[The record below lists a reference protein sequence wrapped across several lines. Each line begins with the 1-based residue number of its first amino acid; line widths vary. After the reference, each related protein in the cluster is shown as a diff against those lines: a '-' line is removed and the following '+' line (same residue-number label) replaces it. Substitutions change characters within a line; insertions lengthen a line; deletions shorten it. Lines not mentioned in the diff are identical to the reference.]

1 MRHPL
6 RATLSQGTTISR
18 RLLLLV
24 LGALLTTC
32 QNAERSLAPKTDG
45 LQFGLS
51 ATEGLTGRIAFH
63 SNRDGDFDIYVM
75 NADGSGV
82 TQVTHNTINE
92 FDPIWS
98 PNGQQI
104 AFGRISGC
112 CAAAVVVIN
121 ADGSG
126 ERVLAD
132 NGFPGAW
139 SPDGRQIAFS
149 RNGDVYVMNVDGSGV
164 TQLTHD
170 GTASPTAWSPNGK
183 QIAFTSFRSGNSDI
197 YVMNTDGSG
206 VIQLT
211 DDPATDFGDR
221 AGWSPDGRRFV
232 FSSTRDGGDIDI
244 FVMNADGTGV
254 TQLTHNDFIA
264 DDDPVWSPD
273 GKHIAFHS
281 TRDGGDEDIF
291 VMNADGTGVTQLTFN
306 DGIFDAVPV
315 WTGGTITSPATQ
327 FHFVSNGDFGNLSWF
342 EVDPAGGF
350 TFGSLSVSRGGP
362 TTDPQTF
369 LSYSVF
375 QCDPSSGCNT
385 IRDGFGLI
393 PNRDLS
399 GGGNS
404 LSLRTNTTGNPNFN
418 TFAGPTGPVSVDW
431 RANGL
436 FTQSSSGTSVLS
448 FPGFTHRSQGN
459 FTSASANATGSIVGV
474 PISLTGSGDIGTN
487 HQTTIDITHTSTAG
501 TATTL
506 VDAGGTGQTPL
517 TFNVDGVR
525 LSTAGTSTSPTTQF
539 HFVANGD
546 VGNVNWAEFDPAGGF
561 TFGSLSV
568 NRGGPTTDPQTFLSY
583 SVFQC
588 DPSSGCNT
596 IRDGFGLIPNRD
608 LSGGGNSLSLRTNTT
623 GNPNFNTFVGPTGLV
638 SVNWRANGLFTQSS
652 SGTNEFSFPGF
663 THRSQGSSTSASANA
678 TGSIVGVPISP
689 NGSADIGTS
698 HQMTIDFTRSLIVRR
713 CVAPPDGLR
722 AWWPGDGDTRDL
734 IGVNPANGNFNVF
747 VMRVSGSPPTQL
759 TDVLGYNA
767 RPNWSHD
774 GRRITFTA
782 CRVTDFSCEIYV
794 MNADGSGQTKLTD
807 DLSADYMSVWS
818 PDDQRIAFV
827 SEREGSPQIYVMN
840 ADGSNPTR
848 LTQGGAVDQLPTWSP
863 DGTRIAFQTNR
874 DGNNEV
880 YVIDVGGSN
889 TTNLTQSP
897 ASDEFPA
904 WSPGGDKIAFRSDRD
919 GNGEI
924 YVINVDGTQP
934 TRLTNNPAD
943 EYYPAWSPIGS
954 RIAFASNR
962 DGNYEIYVMRPD
974 GSGQK
979 RVTNNPAWDADP
991 AWATD
996 QVLAFASAQATFA
1009 PAKVREGFSFDGRG
1023 NVVFAPGA
1031 GIDNL
1036 QQLTIDAWVKHNTL
1050 PPGRVQRY
1058 VTLSNEKA
1066 VLRYDGAA
1074 GPAQLHFYMRI
1085 DGQLQH
1091 IRVDNV
1097 LQIGVFHHVA
1107 GSYDGAVM
1115 RLYLDGVE
1123 VGSLPIT
1130 GTVDPG
1136 GGVIFGSGDEPMDGL
1151 LDEVEIF
1158 DRALDAS
1165 AVRAIF
1171 EADAAGKCKN
1181 ASGT

>member
-1 MRHPL
+1 MHGRLHA
-6 RATLSQGTTISR
+6 RSSQGMMSPLIP
-18 RLLLLV
+18 LLA
-24 LGALLTTC
+24 LGALLAAC
-32 QNAERSLAPKTDG
+32 HDAERSLAPSGDG
-45 LQFGLS
+45 PQFSLTGN
-51 ATEGLTGRIAFH
+51 EGLKGRIAFH

-273 GKHIAFHS
+273 GKQIAFHS
-281 TRDGGDEDIF
+281 TREGGDEDIF
-291 VMNADGTGVTQLTFN
+291 VMNADGTGVIQLTYTSVLP
-306 DGIFDAVPV
+306 DGSPVFDAVPA
-315 WTGGTITSPATQ
+315 W
-327 FHFVSNGDFGNLSWF
+327 
-342 EVDPAGGF
+342 
-350 TFGSLSVSRGGP
+350 
-362 TTDPQTF
+362 
-369 LSYSVF
+369 
-375 QCDPSSGCNT
+375 
-385 IRDGFGLI
+385 
-393 PNRDLS
+393 
-399 GGGNS
+399 
-404 LSLRTNTTGNPNFN
+404 
-418 TFAGPTGPVSVDW
+418 
-431 RANGL
+431 
-436 FTQSSSGTSVLS
+436 
-448 FPGFTHRSQGN
+448 
-459 FTSASANATGSIVGV
+459 
-474 PISLTGSGDIGTN
+474 
-487 HQTTIDITHTSTAG
+487 TAG
-501 TATTL
+501 TRNEARGPCL
-506 VDAGGTGQTPL
+506 QP
-517 TFNVDGVR
+517 
-525 LSTAGTSTSPTTQF
+525 
-539 HFVANGD
+539 
-546 VGNVNWAEFDPAGGF
+546 PAG
-561 TFGSLSV
+561 L
-568 NRGGPTTDPQTFLSY
+568 RG
-583 SVFQC
+583 
-588 DPSSGCNT
+588 
-596 IRDGFGLIPNRD
+596 
-608 LSGGGNSLSLRTNTT
+608 
-623 GNPNFNTFVGPTGLV
+623 
-638 SVNWRANGLFTQSS
+638 
-652 SGTNEFSFPGF
+652 
-663 THRSQGSSTSASANA
+663 
-678 TGSIVGVPISP
+678 
-689 NGSADIGTS
+689 
-698 HQMTIDFTRSLIVRR
+698 
-713 CVAPPDGLR
+713 
-722 AWWPGDGDTRDL
+722 WWPGDGDVGDL
-734 IGVNPANGNFNVF
+734 IGGNHGIGTFNVY
-747 VMRVSGSPPTQL
+747 VMTRGGSNQTQL
-759 TDVLGYNA
+759 TDVPRYNA

-794 MNADGSGQTKLTD
+794 MNADGSGQTKLTND
-807 DLSADYMSVWS
+807 FSADYMSVWS

-827 SEREGSPQIYVMN
+827 SERDGSPQIYLMN

-874 DGNNEV
+874 DGNNEI
-880 YVIDVGGSN
+880 YVISADGSN
-889 TTNLTQSP
+889 PTNVTQSP
-897 ASDEFPA
+897 AADEFPA
-904 WSPGGDKIAFRSDRD
+904 WSPGGDQIAFRSDRD

-924 YVINVDGTQP
+924 YVINVDGSRP

-943 EYYPAWSPIGS
+943 EYYPAWSPTGS
-954 RIAFASNR
+954 RIAFVSNR

-974 GSGQK
+974 GLAQT

-991 AWATD
+991 AWAVGSSGD
-996 QVLAFASAQATFA
+996 GLLLAFASGRATFA
-1009 PAKVREGFSFDGRG
+1009 PAQVRQGFSFERPGD
-1023 NVVFAPGA
+1023 VVFAPGA
-1031 GIDNL
+1031 GIDGL
-1036 QQLTIDAWVKHNTL
+1036 QQLTIDLWVKHNSL
-1050 PPGRVQRY
+1050 PPGRIARY
-1058 VTLSNEKA
+1058 VTLQGQQAKA
-1066 VLRYDGAA
+1066 VLRYDGEN
-1074 GPAQLHFYMRI
+1074 GPAQLHFYMGI

-1091 IRVDNV
+1091 IRVNNT
-1097 LQIGVFHHVA
+1097 LQVGVFQHIA
-1107 GSYDGAVM
+1107 GSYDGSVM

-1130 GTVDPG
+1130 GTVDQG
-1136 GGVIFGSGDEPMDGL
+1136 FGALFSSGDETMDGV
-1151 LDEVEIF
+1151 LDEIQVF
-1158 DRALDAS
+1158 DRALSAS
-1165 AVRAIF
+1165 EIRAIF
-1171 EADAAGKCKN
+1171 EAGSAGECKN
-1181 ASGT
+1181 PSGI